1 MPCLFTSDRSAI
13 SIIIVGKLLLLAVA
27 WKLIQSIL
35 KFERSYTKRRGG
47 IAISSIKSID
57 VARAALAISLTQNKS
72 EETNAKMGFRRSGIT
87 ATVFSISGDFIPSIQ
102 QWIAT
107 ALEISKTDGIICGSF
122 VDSGAVVGAT
132 REALA
137 QVMPKAV
144 GLNIAGKVGIA
155 YCNENL
161 AVAVLIGIGLMDLH
175 DVAVGLGHRAVER
188 VTEHS

>member
-1 MPCLFTSDRSAI
+1 MVGRGASCSAVGCGARTRSGTL
-13 SIIIVGKLLLLAVA
+13 VRTTG
-27 WKLIQSIL
+27 
-35 KFERSYTKRRGG
+35 
-47 IAISSIKSID
+47 
-57 VARAALAISLTQNKS
+57 RAAL
-72 EETNAKMGFRRSGIT
+72 
-87 ATVFSISGDFIPSIQ
+87 
-102 QWIAT
+102 
-107 ALEISKTDGIICGSF
+107 

-144 GLNIAGKVGIA
+144 GLNIAGKIGIA

>member
-1 MPCLFTSDRSAI
+1 M
-13 SIIIVGKLLLLAVA
+13 GKLLLLAVA
-27 WKLIQSIL
+27 KEAIPKNTKGVISI
-35 KFERSYTKRRGG
+35 ST
-47 IAISSIKSID
+47 IKSID

-72 EETNAKMGFRRSGIT
+72 EETSAKMGFRRSGIT
-87 ATVFSISGDFIPSIQ
+87 ATAFSISGDFIPSIQ
-102 QWIAT
+102 QWIAS

-122 VDSGAVVGAT
+122 ADSGAVVGAT

-144 GLNIAGKVGIA
+144 GLNIAGKIGIA

-161 AVAVLIGIGLMDLH
+161 AVAVLIGIGLMDLS